1 MPAAN
6 ENDPLTDS
14 ALCAGDPL
22 ARALAALEPMPSTA
36 NRDQL
41 MFAAGAAGRDRD
53 VTFWKRIVCGQA
65 VAAGLLVG
73 VGIALSDFP
82 PNSRG
87 GGSVP
92 FAESTPQT
100 PTAPATKYMAPAV
113 PPKSSPAP
121 APSAGEDA
129 DATAAVAKYLQLR
142 SNVLA
147 LGVNALPNP
156 IAPSPN
162 LDVGKL
168 EDSLQLPRGTFA
180 IHGRPAKKK
189 APDEKE

>member
-1 MPAAN
+1 MSSAN
-6 ENDPLTDS
+6 ENDPLTDT

-65 VAAGLLVG
+65 VAACLLVG

-87 GGSVP
+87 GSTTSV
-92 FAESTPQT
+92 AESAP
-100 PTAPATKYMAPAV
+100 PAPATKSMAPAV
-113 PPKSSPAP
+113 PPKSAPLP
-121 APSAGEDA
+121 APSAGEDT

-156 IAPSPN
+156 IAPTPN
-162 LDVGKL
+162 LDVGTL

-189 APDEKE
+189 TPDENE